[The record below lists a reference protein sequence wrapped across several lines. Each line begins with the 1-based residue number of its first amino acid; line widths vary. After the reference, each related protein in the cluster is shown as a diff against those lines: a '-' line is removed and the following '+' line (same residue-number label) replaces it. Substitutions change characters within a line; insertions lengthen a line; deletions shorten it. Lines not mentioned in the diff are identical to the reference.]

1 VTLADTP
8 NDWPNPPPMS
18 TLHGLLLFVGT
29 PLLAIVVISLLVM
42 APSLAKG
49 PRYRPG
55 RQWDARPEQ
64 FGALPGRST
73 EPGRELSSGAEPGRE
88 LSSGP
93 AVSNREQAT
102 GGPRDR
108 RDTTNEDTTGGASV
122 TW

>member
-1 VTLADTP
+1 MLADTP
-8 NDWPNPPPMS
+8 YNWPEPAPMS
-18 TLHGLLLFVGT
+18 TLQAILVFGGI
-29 PLLAIVVISLLVM
+29 PLVAILVISMLVV

-49 PRYRPG
+49 PRNQPG
-55 RQWDARPEQ
+55 RDWDAEPVQ

-73 EPGRELSSGAEPGRE
+73 EPGRELET
-88 LSSGP
+88 GP

-108 RDTTNEDTTGGASV
+108 RGPADDDDTTGGASV